1 MEKTMIMDQSAR
13 PESIAVAGGLILSA
27 LLDALIAKNV
37 MTASEIREVMVQA
50 MKGVGAR
57 PSHETAGVAEILAAF
72 TRHYGVRVGTAR
84 LY

>member
-1 MEKTMIMDQSAR
+1 MIIDQNAR
-13 PESIAVAGGLILSA
+13 PESIAVASGLMLGA

-37 MTASEIREVMVQA
+37 LTASEVREVTVSA

-57 PSHETAGVAEILAAF
+57 PSSEAAGVAEIISAF
-72 TRHYGVRVGTAR
+72 TRHYGARTATGR